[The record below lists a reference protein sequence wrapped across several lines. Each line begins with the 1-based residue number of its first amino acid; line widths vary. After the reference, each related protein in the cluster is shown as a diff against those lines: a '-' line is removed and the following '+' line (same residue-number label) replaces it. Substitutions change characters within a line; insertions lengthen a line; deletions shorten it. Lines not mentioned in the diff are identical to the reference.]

1 MEVGNTNA
9 CYTSTLP
16 SKIIHR
22 QVSWLT
28 ASILLASPSHSEHTD
43 WFVTVA
49 FQAFVADYSCG
60 AASDFHRTSLP
71 DSAIGKLPVSAIQ
84 FKLNI
89 GSAAEI
95 VKKNLTSAKLKAL

>member
-1 MEVGNTNA
+1 M
-9 CYTSTLP
+9 
-16 SKIIHR
+16 
-22 QVSWLT
+22 
-28 ASILLASPSHSEHTD
+28 
-43 WFVTVA
+43 A

-89 GSAAEI
+89 GGAAEI
-95 VKKNLTSAKLKAL
+95 VKKNLNFAIQVNENTVDFVIAIVIIYT